1 MSNILTV
8 SHEEIIHQVKLSNQ
22 LPAILEAIATRKAIA
37 TAAAEA
43 GIEVEPKELQQA
55 ADTIRATN
63 NLHRTEDT
71 WAWLQK
77 QGLSLDEFEEM
88 VHTTV
93 LSSKLAQHLFA
104 EKVEPFFVEH
114 QLDYSQVVMYEII
127 LDDPDLAIELF
138 YALQEGELNFHS
150 IAHEYIQ
157 ERELKR
163 VGGYRGLLRRSDLKP
178 DISAAVFAAT
188 PPQVIK
194 PILTAEG
201 AHLIFVEEII
211 QPQLDPALRYRIL
224 SDLFSS
230 WLQQQI
236 KQYETNSITGQVTIR
251 NS

>member
-1 MSNILTV
+1 MSNILSV

-22 LPAILEAIATRKAIA
+22 LSVILEAIATRKAIV

-43 GIEVEPKELQQA
+43 GIKVETEELQQA
-55 ADTIRATN
+55 ANAIRATN
-63 NLHRTEDT
+63 NLYRTEDT

-77 QGLSLDEFEEM
+77 QKLSLDEFEEM

-93 LSSKLAQHLFA
+93 LSTKLAQHLFA
-104 EKVEPFFVEH
+104 QKVEPFFIEH
-114 QLDYSQVVMYEII
+114 QLDYTQVVMYEVI
-127 LDDPDLAIELF
+127 LDDLDLAIELF

-150 IAHEYIQ
+150 VAHEYIQ
-157 ERELKR
+157 DRELR
-163 VGGYRGLLRRSDLKP
+163 HIGGYRGLLRRSNLKP

-188 PPQVIK
+188 PPQILK

-201 AHLIFVEEII
+201 AHLILVEEII
-211 QPQLDPALRYRIL
+211 QPQLDPTLHYQIL

-236 KQYETNSITGQVTIR
+236 KQCELL
-251 NS
+251 